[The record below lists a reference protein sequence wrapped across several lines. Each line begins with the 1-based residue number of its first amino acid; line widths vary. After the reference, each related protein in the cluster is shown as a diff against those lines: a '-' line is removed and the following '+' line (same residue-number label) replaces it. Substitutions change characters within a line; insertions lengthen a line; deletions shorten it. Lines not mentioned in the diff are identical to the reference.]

1 MKAVILACD
10 KIRDNTRIGCLKCLK
25 AISEKSGKFE
35 GIEGLEI
42 VAWTSCGGCPGF
54 PIARLKLIREML
66 NAENRDFDTVFLA
79 GCILM
84 ANKNFC
90 PMDLDE
96 LENKIRKTFGVEV
109 IRGTHP

>member
-10 KIRDNTRIGCLKCLK
+10 RIRDRIRVGCLKCFK
-25 AISEKSGKFE
+25 AISEKSGKFDRE
-35 GIEGLEI
+35 DLEI

-66 NAENRDFDTVFLA
+66 KAEGRDFDTVFLA
-79 GCILM
+79 ECILM

-90 PMDLDE
+90 PMKLEDLEEKIKEE
-96 LENKIRKTFGVEV
+96 LGVEV